1 MTREREEQT
10 RKIFPLRI
18 RETNTQLV
26 GWRICL
32 ILDHHCSRQTWR
44 YSSPMTI
51 TTITKKH
58 AREMNVNF
66 WLSFVIFCFLPF
78 ENSAGLFQRTWIRF
92 YRILYKE
99 RKRTDVENMEE
110 KNVLYQK
117 KKAGRTGRCRRKE
130 LLAGASVLRACM
142 YTRWDFGSGPCTVNH
157 DKRRSSFAVETEE
170 ILCFYTVLS
179 LFKFVCASSL
189 SWLPP
194 PRSWPILWLNR
205 VHGHNR

>member
-1 MTREREEQT
+1 MLTFDSPSLSSAFCRL
-10 RKIFPLRI
+10 K
-18 RETNTQLV
+18 TQLAY
-26 GWRICL
+26 
-32 ILDHHCSRQTWR
+32 SRELEFAF
-44 YSSPMTI
+44 I
-51 TTITKKH
+51 EFFIKK
-58 AREMNVNF
+58 
-66 WLSFVIFCFLPF
+66 
-78 ENSAGLFQRTWIRF
+78 G
-92 YRILYKE
+92 KE
-99 RKRTDVENMEE
+99 RTSKIWRK
-110 KNVLYQK
+110 KNILYQK

-170 ILCFYTVLS
+170 ILCFYSTVLS

>member
-10 RKIFPLRI
+10 RKIVPLRI

-66 WLSFVIFCFLPF
+66 WLSFVIFCLLPF

-99 RKRTDVENMEE
+99 RKRTDVENMGE
-110 KNVLYQK
+110 KKYSLPK
-117 KKAGRTGRCRRKE
+117 EKGRTHREMQKEGTFGWDISVTSLHVYEMGFWVGAMYCESWQAAIFIRGRNWGDLV
-130 LLAGASVLRACM
+130 LLYGTLSV
-142 YTRWDFGSGPCTVNH
+142 
-157 DKRRSSFAVETEE
+157 
-170 ILCFYTVLS
+170 
-179 LFKFVCASSL
+179 
-189 SWLPP
+189 
-194 PRSWPILWLNR
+194 
-205 VHGHNR
+205 